1 MNKEVL
7 LALIEKDINELSVLN
22 KGFGENEVVSATILG
37 LAKTKAENILS
48 GLAQL
53 GELQATPPKTAEPV
67 VEIKPVVVAQPQP
80 IEPVAEEVT
89 EPEIA
94 IEWQIEP
101 EIETA
106 TEPEIPVVPEPAL
119 PVSEPVISE
128 PSPEV
133 QPIPEP
139 QQEEQTKTSL
149 AEVLNSDG
157 HSLNEQL
164 AEKAEPSLVNILSNS
179 KIEDLRQA
187 FSLAERFR
195 FQRELFGG
203 NGEKMNTTL
212 AAINAMKSEAEATA
226 YLSAFSWDD
235 ASECVAEF
243 RQVVHRKFI

>member
-7 LALIEKDINELSVLN
+7 LALIEKDINELSILN
-22 KGFGENEVVSATILG
+22 KGFSENEVVSATILG

-67 VEIKPVVVAQPQP
+67 AEIKPVVVAQPQP
-80 IEPVAEEVT
+80 TEPVAEKVT

-94 IEWQIEP
+94 IESQIEP
-101 EIETA
+101 EIEA
-106 TEPEIPVVPEPAL
+106 AIEPEL
-119 PVSEPVISE
+119 PVSEPVIPE
-128 PSPEV
+128 PVTEV
-133 QPIPEP
+133 QPVSVPK
-139 QQEEQTKTSL
+139 QEEPAKTSL
-149 AEVLNSDG
+149 AEALHSDG